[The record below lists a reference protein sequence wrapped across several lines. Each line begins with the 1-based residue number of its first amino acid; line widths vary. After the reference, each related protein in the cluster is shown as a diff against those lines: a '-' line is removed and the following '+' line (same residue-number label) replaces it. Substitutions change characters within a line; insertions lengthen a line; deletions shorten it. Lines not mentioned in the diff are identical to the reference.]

1 MHWGFRP
8 SSQKLQITPG
18 SGFAQTLLCLTLARL
33 GIASLKAPLKNEQE
47 YLGGGLTLSH
57 QHLSWLTPEGPN

>member
-47 YLGGGLTLSH
+47 YLGGGAHPLSSAS
-57 QHLSWLTPEGPN
+57 QLVDPRGP